1 MAGYSGTP
9 LPRKLGIKPGHVLL
23 LDGVPTDWGGRWP
36 AAFAPLPDRVT
47 VISGPCART
56 PADIILAFF
65 AAAGRLEQR
74 FAALKSRMKPDS
86 ALWIAW
92 PKKAS
97 KRPTDLTENVVRDV
111 ALAGGLVDVKV
122 CAIDD
127 VWSGLKLVYR
137 KADRPQV
144 GRPKEMAGR

>member
-23 LDGVPTDWGGRWP
+23 LDNPPADWDGRWP

-47 VISGPCART
+47 MIARPRGRA

-65 AAAGRLEQR
+65 TAANRLERR

-97 KRPTDLTENVVRDV
+97 KRPTDLTGNVVRAV

-122 CAIDD
+122 CAVDD

-137 KADRPQV
+137 TADRPQV
-144 GRPKEMAGR
+144 GRPKKMAGP